1 VLTSITLDQGTEIH
15 AITPSRVCE
24 SDNSVCSVRCKPAE
38 QTAKIGRGETLR
50 FRANAAFPGVAIA
63 TIVPVAH
70 ADAPDDQFTNSLGT
84 QGITGDRGQLIG
96 DGHAMCDAYASARTI
111 GLMLQIEG
119 QGFDK
124 TQASNVMLAGL
135 RAYCLER
142 SASVITFEG
151 WEPDR
156 PSARLIS

>member
-1 VLTSITLDQGTEIH
+1 
-15 AITPSRVCE
+15 
-24 SDNSVCSVRCKPAE
+24 
-38 QTAKIGRGETLR
+38 
-50 FRANAAFPGVAIA
+50 
-63 TIVPVAH
+63 VPVAH
-70 ADAPDDQFTNSLGT
+70 ADAPDDQFINSLGT
-84 QGITGDRGQLIG
+84 QGITGDRGRLIG

-124 TQASNVMLAGL
+124 TQASNVMLPGL
-135 RAYCLER
+135 RAYCPER